1 MASKIKMAND
11 KYYTLYTK
19 RYTLRNGS
27 VMALVLLAVVILLVM
42 GTGLLSLGLHGRMLG
57 VRASSEIAAR
67 CAADAGLTKA
77 LFEMNEKLKT
87 GPWDSNSLPQ
97 VTNESL
103 LNSDAT
109 LSYTVTGDANS
120 GYTVVSIGNAG
131 QTQRQVSSTLRPKG
145 LFEYGLLTKQTIIV
159 EYNTLVYGYDSDT
172 GSDAEL
178 TIGTIS
184 TAPDSLVLGSG
195 STIDG
200 DVFVGFGG
208 DTETVIQNEGAV
220 INGQTYAL
228 KEELAFPVITPP
240 SLSDMGTMD
249 IAGTTVLGSAD
260 SGRYTSITLQA
271 SGILEINGG
280 DVVLHVTGDV
290 AMNSGSQIQVEAG
303 SSLTLYVDGNMAG
316 DELNNVE
323 INNYTGIP
331 GGFKLCL
338 MGMSEPNIEFKNNSD
353 LFMAIYAPNTDIIFK
368 NNTNFRGSVVAK
380 SVYMKNNSVFYYD
393 KALQGESIGSNNVG
407 VRFVIDR
414 WQEG

>member
-1 MASKIKMAND
+1 VNRKKPAQSKKPAFAIPLAM
-11 KYYTLYTK
+11 
-19 RYTLRNGS
+19 
-27 VMALVLLAVVILLVM
+27 LAVIILSVIGV
-42 GTGLLSLGLHGRMLG
+42 GLLSLGMHGRLFA
-57 VRASSEIAAR
+57 VRTTSEIAACR
-67 CAADAGLTKA
+67 AADAGLTKA
-77 LFEMNEKLKT
+77 VFAMNEKLKVI
-87 GPWDSNSLPQ
+87 PWDSNSLPQ
-97 VTNESL
+97 VTDEAL
-103 LNSDAT
+103 LNCDAT

-120 GYTVVSIGNAG
+120 SYTVVSIGNAV
-131 QTQRQVSSTLRPKG
+131 QTQRQVSSTLRRKG
-145 LFEYGLLTKQTIIV
+145 LFEYGLLTKQTITV

-184 TAPDSLVLGSG
+184 TAPDSIVLGSG
-195 STIDG
+195 GTIDG
-200 DVFVGFGG
+200 DVFVGLGG

-249 IAGTTVLGSAD
+249 IAGTIVVGPAD
-260 SGRYTSITLQA
+260 SGRYTSITLQS
-271 SGILEINGG
+271 SGILKIDGG

-303 SSLTLYVDGNMAG
+303 SSLTLYVDGDLGG

-323 INNYTGIP
+323 INNYTGVP

-368 NNTNFRGSVVAK
+368 NNTTFRGSVVAK

-393 KALQGESIGSNNVG
+393 KALQGETIGNNNVG
-407 VRFVIDR
+407 LSFVTDR
-414 WQEG
+414 WQEE

>member
-1 MASKIKMAND
+1 MNTNKLLQSKKTGFA
-11 KYYTLYTK
+11 L
-19 RYTLRNGS
+19 
-27 VMALVLLAVVILLVM
+27 ALVLLVVVILSAM
-42 GTGLLSLGLHGRMLG
+42 GAGLLSLGLHGRMLG

-77 LFEMNEKLKT
+77 VFAMNEKLMVI
-87 GPWDSNSLPQ
+87 PWDGNSLPQ

-103 LNSDAT
+103 LNSDAAF
-109 LSYTVTGDANS
+109 SYTVTGDANS
-120 GYTVVSIGNAG
+120 GYTVVSIGNAV
-131 QTQRQVSSTLRPKG
+131 QTQRQVSSTLRRKG

-159 EYNTLVYGYDSDT
+159 EYNTLVDGYDSDT

-184 TAPDSLVLGSG
+184 TAPDSLFLGGG

-249 IAGTTVLGSAD
+249 ITGTTVVGPAD
-260 SGRYTSITLQA
+260 SGRYTSITLQT
-271 SGILEINGG
+271 SGILKIDGG

-290 AMNSGSQIQVEAG
+290 VMNSGSQIQVEAG
-303 SSLTLYVDGNMAG
+303 SSLTLYVDGDIAG

-338 MGMSEPNIEFKNNSD
+338 MGASEPNIEFKNNSD
-353 LFMAIYAPNTDIIFK
+353 LFMAIYAPNADIIFK

-407 VRFVIDR
+407 VCFVIDR

>member
-1 MASKIKMAND
+1 MAND

-27 VMALVLLAVVILLVM
+27 AMALVLLAVVILLVM

-120 GYTVVSIGNAG
+120 GYTVVSIGNAV
-131 QTQRQVSSTLRPKG
+131 QTQRQVSSTLRRKG

-249 IAGTTVLGSAD
+249 IAGTTVVGSAD

-271 SGILEINGG
+271 SGILKIDGG

-290 AMNSGSQIQVEAG
+290 VMNSGSQIQVEAG
-303 SSLTLYVDGNMAG
+303 SSLTLYVDGNIAG

-323 INNYTGIP
+323 INNYTGVP

-338 MGMSEPNIEFKNNSD
+338 MGASEPSIEFKNNSD

>member
-1 MASKIKMAND
+1 MNTNKLLQSKK
-11 KYYTLYTK
+11 T
-19 RYTLRNGS
+19 GS
-27 VMALVLLAVVILLVM
+27 ALALVLLVVVILSAM
-42 GTGLLSLGLHGRMLG
+42 GAGLLSLGLHGRMLG

-77 LFEMNEKLKT
+77 VFAMNEKLKVI
-87 GPWDSNSLPQ
+87 PWDGNSLPQ

-109 LSYTVTGDANS
+109 FNYTVTEDANS
-120 GYTVVSIGNAG
+120 SYTVVSIGNAV
-131 QTQRQVSSTLRPKG
+131 QTQRQVSSTLRRKG

-178 TIGTIS
+178 AIGTIS
-184 TAPDSLVLGSG
+184 TAPDSIVLGSG
-195 STIDG
+195 GTIDG
-200 DVFVGFGG
+200 DVFVGLGG

-249 IAGTTVLGSAD
+249 IAGTIVVGPAD
-260 SGRYTSITLQA
+260 SGRYTSITLQS
-271 SGILEINGG
+271 SGILKIDGG

-303 SSLTLYVDGNMAG
+303 SSLTLYVDGDLGG

-323 INNYTGIP
+323 INNYTGVP

-338 MGMSEPNIEFKNNSD
+338 MGASEPNIEFKNNSD

-368 NNTNFRGSVVAK
+368 NNTTFRGSVVAK

-393 KALQGESIGSNNVG
+393 KALQGETIGNNNVG
-407 VRFVIDR
+407 LSFVTDR
-414 WQEG
+414 WQEE

>member
-1 MASKIKMAND
+1 MNTNKLLQSKK
-11 KYYTLYTK
+11 T
-19 RYTLRNGS
+19 GS
-27 VMALVLLAVVILLVM
+27 ALALVLLVVVILSAM
-42 GTGLLSLGLHGRMLG
+42 GAGLLSLGLHGRMLG

-77 LFEMNEKLKT
+77 VFEMNEKLKVI
-87 GPWDSNSLPQ
+87 PWDGNSLPQ

-103 LNSDAT
+103 LNSDAAF
-109 LSYTVTGDANS
+109 SYTVTEDANS
-120 GYTVVSIGNAG
+120 SYTVVSIGNAV
-131 QTQRQVSSTLRPKG
+131 QTQRQVSSTLRRKG

-200 DVFVGFGG
+200 DVFVGLGG

-249 IAGTTVLGSAD
+249 IPGTTVVGPAD
-260 SGRYTSITLQA
+260 SGRYTSITLQS
-271 SGILEINGG
+271 SGILKIDGG

-303 SSLTLYVDGNMAG
+303 SSLTLYVDGDLGG

-338 MGMSEPNIEFKNNSD
+338 MGASEPSIEFKNNND

-368 NNTNFRGSVVAK
+368 NNTTFRGSVVAK

-393 KALQGESIGSNNVG
+393 KALQGETIGNNNVG
-407 VRFVIDR
+407 LSFVTDR
-414 WQEG
+414 WQEE